1 MQLVSIP
8 ENPAPEDVVTG
19 SLKTSDGIALRFA
32 RWAPPQGRKG
42 TVVLLHGRADFIE
55 KYFETVHELR
65 DRGFAVATIDWRGQG
80 LSARTLRDR
89 SKGHVRSFA
98 EYDRDLDTLMR
109 EVVLPDCPPPY
120 FAIGHAMG
128 ASVLIR
134 AAHQRR
140 RWFDRVVL
148 ASPMVGLER
157 RRLLRFANPLVQMM
171 CLAGMRGA
179 PVPNSEAGPVALRPF
194 ARNALTSDPDR
205 HARTA
210 AIVRAEPKLGIGAP
224 TVGWARAALR
234 VIGEFSQPG
243 YGLRIRQPMVLIA
256 AGHDEVVSTQAIE
269 NFAMNLRAGSHLMV
283 PGARHELLMEQD
295 RFRAQFWAAFDSFV
309 PGTSGY

>member
-8 ENPAPEDVVTG
+8 ENPVPDDVVTG
-19 SLKTSDGIALRFA
+19 SLQTADRVTLRFA
-32 RWAPPQGRKG
+32 RWAPPPGRKG
-42 TVVLLHGRADFIE
+42 TVVLLQGRADFIE
-55 KYFETVHELR
+55 KYFETVRDLR
-65 DRGFAVATIDWRGQG
+65 ARGFAVATLDWRGQG
-80 LSARTLRDR
+80 LSARLLRDR
-89 SKGHVRSFA
+89 SKGHVRNFSD
-98 EYDRDLDTLMR
+98 YDRDLEALMR

-134 AAHQRR
+134 AAHQGR
-140 RWFDRVVL
+140 RWFDRIVL

-157 RRLLRFANPLVQMM
+157 RRLLRLANPLVQMM

-179 PVPNSEAGPVALRPF
+179 TVPNSEAGPVALRSF
-194 ARNALTSDPDR
+194 AGNALTSDPER

-234 VIGEFSQPG
+234 VIREFGEPG

-256 AGHDEVVSTQAIE
+256 AGHDVVVSTPAIE
-269 NFAMNLRAGSHLMV
+269 TFAMNLRAGSHLMV
-283 PGARHELLMEQD
+283 PGARHELLMERD

-309 PGTSGY
+309 PGTGT